1 MIEFLTKYLWWI
13 GWLVITPMVLFCGI
27 VYYIL
32 ITFDRYKLDCNNI
45 EWDEYDKEAI
55 N

>member
-1 MIEFLTKYLWWI
+1 MIEMISKYLWWI
-13 GWLVITPMVLFCGI
+13 GWLVLTPFVLFCAI

-32 ITFDRYKLDCNNI
+32 ITFDKYKLDI

>member
-13 GWLVITPMVLFCGI
+13 GWIVLTPFVLFCAI

-32 ITFDRYKLDCNNI
+32 TTFEQYKLNDWD
-45 EWDEYDKEAI
+45 WDEDELESVQ
-55 N
+55 

>member
-1 MIEFLTKYLWWI
+1 MIDFIMKYLWWI
-13 GWLVITPMVLFCGI
+13 GWIIITPMVLFCAI

-32 ITFDRYKLDCNNI
+32 ITFDKYKMDLDDIN
-45 EWDEYDKEAI
+45 WDEYDKEAI